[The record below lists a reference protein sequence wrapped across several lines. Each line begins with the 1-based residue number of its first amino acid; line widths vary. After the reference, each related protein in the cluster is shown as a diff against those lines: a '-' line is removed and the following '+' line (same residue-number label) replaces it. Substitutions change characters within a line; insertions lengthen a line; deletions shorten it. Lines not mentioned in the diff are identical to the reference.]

1 MRKLPLSNRGIEV
14 SALCLGAMFLGT
26 RTDRDTSYHI
36 LDQYFEA
43 GGAFLDTANMYAYWV
58 SGYHGGESET
68 LLGEWMR
75 ERHNRDQIIVGTKV
89 GFQYDGVERD
99 LKAWRIEEECNQSLK
114 RLGIET
120 IDLYYAHVDDYNT
133 PLEETMEAFNRLVK
147 AGKVRVIGAS
157 NYLAWRLERAKW
169 ISETNGWAQFCCVQ
183 QRYTYLR
190 PRAGASFGPQVS
202 ANDDLL
208 DYSRRNNFT
217 ILAYAALLA
226 GAYTREDRP
235 MPEQYTGADNEAR
248 LSVLRAVARETGAT
262 PNQVILA
269 WMLRSQPPIIPLV
282 AASSHEQMQENLGAL
297 AVSLSDE
304 QIGRLDSA
312 GV

>member
-1 MRKLPLSNRGIEV
+1 MRKLPLSNSGVEV
-14 SALCLGAMFLGT
+14 STLCLGAMFLGT
-26 RTDRDTSYHI
+26 RTDRATSYHI
-36 LDQYFEA
+36 LDMYLDA
-43 GGAFLDTANMYAYWV
+43 GGTFIDTANIYAHWIP
-58 SGYHGGESET
+58 GFRGGESET
-68 LLGEWMR
+68 LLGEWMQ
-75 ERHNRDQIIVGTKV
+75 ERGNRDRLFIASKV
-89 GFQYDGVERD
+89 GFEYGDVQRD
-99 LKAWRIEEECNQSLK
+99 LKARRIEEECNLSLK

-133 PLEETMEAFNRLVK
+133 PLEETMEAFNRLVA
-147 AGKVRVIGAS
+147 AGKVRLIGAS

-169 ISETNGWAQFCCVQ
+169 ISETNGWAEFCCVQ

-190 PRAGASFGPQVS
+190 PRPGATFGPQVS

-208 DYSRRNNFT
+208 SYSRRNTFT

-248 LSVLRAVARETGAT
+248 LGVLRAVASEMGAT

-269 WMLRSQPPIIPLV
+269 WMLHSQPPVIPLV

-297 AVSLSDE
+297 GLSLSDE
-304 QIGRLDSA
+304 QMRRLDSA